1 MHANSHITE
10 FYMKYLV
17 LESTQNFTYLKQ
29 TSPQIVTQ
37 LLQENNLTAKRHLRS
52 PALVNQ
58 LNQISWVLYFKETL
72 HKKVALISA
81 GWHWLHCV
89 SKLSVFISL
98 QLFNNLCKS
107 GSDCRQSKS
116 SFLWKQVATHQATC
130 AMAFWLKCVHLVL
143 HAWPLGNHS
152 YLQSTVKY
160 IKIQY
165 SYQVTTDFSCLQRSW
180 PPILL
185 YPYWLFAFLLE

>member
-1 MHANSHITE
+1 MLLLALYIVLATINVVAHGLELHMLRATDTQPYGKQKDENCEVAHI
-10 FYMKYLV
+10 M
-17 LESTQNFTYLKQ
+17 
-29 TSPQIVTQ
+29 
-37 LLQENNLTAKRHLRS
+37 LLILSRI
-52 PALVNQ
+52 
-58 LNQISWVLYFKETL
+58 NQISWVLYFKETL

-107 GSDCRQSKS
+107 GSDCRQSKA

-165 SYQVTTDFSCLQRSW
+165 SYQVTTDFSCLKGSW